1 MEKKKPNIVL
11 YTLLMIFLFVII
23 TEGIIWG
30 YGGSLLYTSITN
42 FPQGDL
48 VISEAVLAIM
58 VLIVML
64 IFKNSYVFTQKK
76 EKLGTSLYYG
86 LFYLIG
92 AGFYTIMSGVIAG
105 GLFSGPLTIV
115 NLVIGCL
122 LVGICEEFLCRGW
135 LLNEFLERFGDT
147 KKGIWYSIII
157 SGIIFGLMHLGNIFT
172 VHQGVITTIMQVI
185 NAMGSGILFGL
196 IYYKTKNIWSVII
209 LHGLW
214 DFSVFLGDVA
224 PVTEATEYF
233 STISIISLIFTILI
247 VLSQLINIIPYL
259 KDINAKPK
267 KGVIAYLAI
276 LSFFLYMFFSIFIG
290 NLTTKYGE
298 TYKYDSIK
306 LKNYAVTRDNYEEY
320 TMRFNEFENYSFTL
334 SQNKHHNLVLTNNN
348 TEYAIEIECEDLR
361 DYLIIEQK
369 DYFILSYI
377 DYTDSRNYFLKYI
390 YLPKKELSNEDSYL
404 NNIKNNLKKYLIPT
418 SGELLV
424 LSDYDNN
431 ISYVSSYDVDSG
443 YYVLVSEDNVSILNR
458 D

>member
-1 MEKKKPNIVL
+1 
-11 YTLLMIFLFVII
+11 
-23 TEGIIWG
+23 
-30 YGGSLLYTSITN
+30 
-42 FPQGDL
+42 
-48 VISEAVLAIM
+48 
-58 VLIVML
+58 
-64 IFKNSYVFTQKK
+64 
-76 EKLGTSLYYG
+76 
-86 LFYLIG
+86 
-92 AGFYTIMSGVIAG
+92 
-105 GLFSGPLTIV
+105 
-115 NLVIGCL
+115 
-122 LVGICEEFLCRGW
+122 
-135 LLNEFLERFGDT
+135 
-147 KKGIWYSIII
+147 
-157 SGIIFGLMHLGNIFT
+157 
-172 VHQGVITTIMQVI
+172 
-185 NAMGSGILFGL
+185 
-196 IYYKTKNIWSVII
+196 
-209 LHGLW
+209 
-214 DFSVFLGDVA
+214 
-224 PVTEATEYF
+224 
-233 STISIISLIFTILI
+233 
-247 VLSQLINIIPYL
+247 
-259 KDINAKPK
+259 
-267 KGVIAYLAI
+267 
-276 LSFFLYMFFSIFIG
+276 MFFSIFIG